1 MSKIAK
7 ERDLFSAGNGAEN
20 LSGQNP
26 QNAQNLGADLSAKD
40 EILARVRDATASNPH
55 IPHIPQGEPRF
66 SQPLHLSGSDKEALL
81 KDFKENHTNNKSLIV
96 ESSKAELP
104 ATIAKILAEND
115 AEISANAQSV
125 KEILCNCDLD
135 CSVEALQ
142 NALKQAKLESY
153 ALLPY
158 TQSVDCMR
166 DRLFGI
172 SASVVQARCGIAD
185 LGVIALSS
193 NESAPRLSSL
203 ITNIC
208 IYLLDKNNI
217 VPNMLSGID
226 FAKEYER
233 KRSAGSAGGVSDS
246 SASAK
251 SAGGILPSNIILVAG
266 PSRTADIELQT
277 VFGVHGPRKTYT
289 VLY

>member
-1 MSKIAK
+1 MSNA
-7 ERDLFSAGNGAEN
+7 
-20 LSGQNP
+20 
-26 QNAQNLGADLSAKD
+26 NAQGILSPKE
-40 EILARVRDATASNPH
+40 EILARVRESIACNSH
-55 IPHIPQGEPRF
+55 IPSIKEGEPHF
-66 SQPLHLSGSDKEALL
+66 SQPLHLSGEGKEALL
-81 KDFKENHTNNKSLIV
+81 QDFTLNHTNNKSLII
-96 ESSKAELP
+96 ESSKGDLP
-104 ATIAKILAEND
+104 STIAKILAQND
-115 AEISANAQSV
+115 SEISVSASNGGAGSSAGENL

-135 CSVEALQ
+135 CELEAVQ
-142 NALKQAKLESY
+142 NALKQANLQSY

-158 TQSVDCMR
+158 TQSVDSMR

-172 SASVVQARCGIAD
+172 SASIVQARCGIAD

-193 NESAPRLSSL
+193 NENAPRLSSL

-208 IYLLDKNNI
+208 IYLLDKNNV
-217 VPNMLSGID
+217 VPNMLEGIK

-233 KRSAGSAGGVSDS
+233 KRSGSE
-246 SASAK
+246 
-251 SAGGILPSNIILVAG
+251 ILPSNIILVAG

>member
-1 MSKIAK
+1 MSNA
-7 ERDLFSAGNGAEN
+7 
-20 LSGQNP
+20 
-26 QNAQNLGADLSAKD
+26 NAQGALSPKE
-40 EILARVRDATASNPH
+40 EILARVRESIACNSH
-55 IPHIPQGEPRF
+55 IPSIKEGEPRF
-66 SQPLHLSGSDKEALL
+66 SQPLHLSGEGKEALL
-81 KDFKENHTNNKSLIV
+81 QDFKENHTNNKSLII
-96 ESSKAELP
+96 ESSKGDLP
-104 ATIAKILAEND
+104 STIAKILAEND
-115 AEISANAQSV
+115 SEISAGASNGGAQNGAGGANGVVSSGASAGSAGKNL

-135 CSVEALQ
+135 CELEAVQ
-142 NALKQAKLESY
+142 NALKQANLQSY

-172 SASVVQARCGIAD
+172 SASIVQARCGIAD

-193 NESAPRLSSL
+193 NENAPRLSSL

-208 IYLLDKNNI
+208 IYLLDKNNV
-217 VPNMLSGID
+217 VPNMLEGIR

-233 KRSAGSAGGVSDS
+233 KRSGSE
-246 SASAK
+246 
-251 SAGGILPSNIILVAG
+251 ILPSNIILVAG

>member
-1 MSKIAK
+1 MSNA
-7 ERDLFSAGNGAEN
+7 
-20 LSGQNP
+20 
-26 QNAQNLGADLSAKD
+26 NAQGVLSPKD
-40 EILARVRDATASNPH
+40 EILARVRESIACNSH
-55 IPHIPQGEPRF
+55 IPSIKEGEPRF
-66 SQPLHLSGSDKEALL
+66 SQPLHLSGEGKEALL
-81 KDFKENHTNNKSLIV
+81 QDFTLNHTNNKSLII
-96 ESSKAELP
+96 ESSKGDLP
-104 ATIAKILAEND
+104 RTIAKILAEND
-115 AEISANAQSV
+115 SEISASASNGGASSGASAGKNL

-135 CSVEALQ
+135 CELEALQ
-142 NALKQAKLESY
+142 NALKQANLQSY

-158 TQSVDCMR
+158 TQSVDSMR

-172 SASVVQARCGIAD
+172 SASIVQARCGIAD

-193 NESAPRLSSL
+193 NENAPRLSSL

-208 IYLLDKNNI
+208 IYLLDKNHI
-217 VPNMLSGID
+217 VPNMLEGIK

-233 KRSAGSAGGVSDS
+233 KRSGSE
-246 SASAK
+246 
-251 SAGGILPSNIILVAG
+251 ILPSNIILVAG

>member
-1 MSKIAK
+1 MSNANTQGILSPK
-7 ERDLFSAGNGAEN
+7 E
-20 LSGQNP
+20 
-26 QNAQNLGADLSAKD
+26 
-40 EILARVRDATASNPH
+40 EILARVRESIACNSH
-55 IPHIPQGEPRF
+55 IPSIKEGEPRF
-66 SQPLHLSGSDKEALL
+66 SQPLHLSGEGKGALL
-81 KDFKENHTNNKSLIV
+81 QDFTLNHTNNKSLII
-96 ESSKAELP
+96 ESSKGDLP
-104 ATIAKILAEND
+104 SAIAKILAQND
-115 AEISANAQSV
+115 SEISASASNGNAGNGGAGSAGENL

-135 CSVEALQ
+135 CELEAVQ
-142 NALKQAKLESY
+142 NALKQANLHSY

-158 TQSVDCMR
+158 TQSVDSMR

-172 SASVVQARCGIAD
+172 SASIVQARCGIAD

-193 NESAPRLSSL
+193 NENAPRLSSL

-208 IYLLDKNNI
+208 IYLLDKNHI
-217 VPNMLSGID
+217 VPNMLEGIK

-233 KRSAGSAGGVSDS
+233 KRSGSE
-246 SASAK
+246 
-251 SAGGILPSNIILVAG
+251 ILPSNIILVAG

>member
-1 MSKIAK
+1 MSNANTQGILSPK
-7 ERDLFSAGNGAEN
+7 E
-20 LSGQNP
+20 
-26 QNAQNLGADLSAKD
+26 
-40 EILARVRDATASNPH
+40 EILARVRESIACNSH
-55 IPHIPQGEPRF
+55 IPSIKEGEPRF
-66 SQPLHLSGSDKEALL
+66 SQPLHLSGEGKEALL
-81 KDFKENHTNNKSLIV
+81 QDFTLNHTNNKSLII
-96 ESSKAELP
+96 ESSKGDLP
-104 ATIAKILAEND
+104 SAIAKILAEND
-115 AEISANAQSV
+115 SEISASASNGGAGNGGAGKNL

-135 CSVEALQ
+135 CELEAVQ
-142 NALKQAKLESY
+142 NALKQANLQSY

-158 TQSVDCMR
+158 TQSVDSMR

-172 SASVVQARCGIAD
+172 SASIVQARCGIAD

-193 NESAPRLSSL
+193 NENAPRLSSL

-208 IYLLDKNNI
+208 IYLLDKNHI
-217 VPNMLSGID
+217 VPNMLEGIK

-233 KRSAGSAGGVSDS
+233 KRSGSE
-246 SASAK
+246 
-251 SAGGILPSNIILVAG
+251 ILPSNIILVAG

>member
-1 MSKIAK
+1 MSNANTQGILSPK
-7 ERDLFSAGNGAEN
+7 E
-20 LSGQNP
+20 
-26 QNAQNLGADLSAKD
+26 
-40 EILARVRDATASNPH
+40 EILARVRESIACNSH
-55 IPHIPQGEPRF
+55 IPSIKEGEPRF
-66 SQPLHLSGSDKEALL
+66 SQPLHLSGEGKEALL
-81 KDFKENHTNNKSLIV
+81 QDFTLNHTNNKSLII
-96 ESSKAELP
+96 ETSKGDLP
-104 ATIAKILAEND
+104 SAIAKILAQND
-115 AEISANAQSV
+115 NEISASANAGSGASGASEGSGASENL

-135 CSVEALQ
+135 CELEAVQ
-142 NALKQAKLESY
+142 NALKQANLQSY

-158 TQSVDCMR
+158 TQSVDSMR

-172 SASVVQARCGIAD
+172 SASIVQARCGIAD

-193 NESAPRLSSL
+193 NENAPRLSSL

-208 IYLLDKNNI
+208 IYLLDKNHI
-217 VPNMLSGID
+217 VPNMLEGIK

-233 KRSAGSAGGVSDS
+233 KRSGSE
-246 SASAK
+246 
-251 SAGGILPSNIILVAG
+251 ILPSNIILVAG

>member
-1 MSKIAK
+1 MSNANTQGILSPK
-7 ERDLFSAGNGAEN
+7 E
-20 LSGQNP
+20 
-26 QNAQNLGADLSAKD
+26 
-40 EILARVRDATASNPH
+40 EILARVRESIACNSH
-55 IPHIPQGEPRF
+55 IPSIKEGEPRF
-66 SQPLHLSGSDKEALL
+66 SQPLHLSGEGKEALL
-81 KDFKENHTNNKSLIV
+81 QDFTLNHTNNKSLII
-96 ESSKAELP
+96 ESSKGDLP
-104 ATIAKILAEND
+104 STIAKILAQND
-115 AEISANAQSV
+115 SEISASASNGNAGNGGAGENL

-135 CSVEALQ
+135 CELEAVQ
-142 NALKQAKLESY
+142 NALKQANLQSY

-158 TQSVDCMR
+158 TQSVDSMR

-172 SASVVQARCGIAD
+172 SASIVQARCGIAD

-193 NESAPRLSSL
+193 NENAPRLSSL

-208 IYLLDKNNI
+208 IYLLDKNHI
-217 VPNMLSGID
+217 VPNMLEGIK

-233 KRSAGSAGGVSDS
+233 KRSGSE
-246 SASAK
+246 
-251 SAGGILPSNIILVAG
+251 ILPSNIILVAG

>member
-1 MSKIAK
+1 MSNANTQGVLSPK
-7 ERDLFSAGNGAEN
+7 E
-20 LSGQNP
+20 
-26 QNAQNLGADLSAKD
+26 
-40 EILARVRDATASNPH
+40 EILTRVRESIACNSH
-55 IPHIPQGEPRF
+55 IPSIKEGEPRF
-66 SQPLHLSGSDKEALL
+66 SQPLHLSGEGKEALL
-81 KDFKENHTNNKSLIV
+81 QDFILNHTNNKSLII
-96 ESSKAELP
+96 ESSKGDLP
-104 ATIAKILAEND
+104 RTIAKILAQND
-115 AEISANAQSV
+115 GEISASASNGGASSGASAGENL

-135 CSVEALQ
+135 CELEALQ
-142 NALKQAKLESY
+142 NALKQANLQSY

-166 DRLFGI
+166 DRLFDI
-172 SASVVQARCGIAD
+172 SASIVQARCGIAD

-193 NESAPRLSSL
+193 NENAPRLSSL

-208 IYLLDKNNI
+208 IYLLDKNHI
-217 VPNMLSGID
+217 VPNMLEGIK

-233 KRSAGSAGGVSDS
+233 KRSGSE
-246 SASAK
+246 
-251 SAGGILPSNIILVAG
+251 ILPSNIILVAG

>member
-1 MSKIAK
+1 MSNA
-7 ERDLFSAGNGAEN
+7 
-20 LSGQNP
+20 
-26 QNAQNLGADLSAKD
+26 NAQGALSPKE
-40 EILARVRDATASNPH
+40 EILARVRESIACNSH
-55 IPHIPQGEPRF
+55 IPSIKEGEPRF
-66 SQPLHLSGSDKEALL
+66 SQPLHLSGEGKEPLL
-81 KDFKENHTNNKSLIV
+81 QDFKENHTNNKSLII
-96 ESSKAELP
+96 ESSKADLP
-104 ATIAKILAEND
+104 SAIAKILAEND
-115 AEISANAQSV
+115 SEISASASNGGARNGAGGASSGASAGNGSAGGADENL

-135 CSVEALQ
+135 CELEAVQ
-142 NALKQAKLESY
+142 NALKQANLQSY

-172 SASVVQARCGIAD
+172 SASIVQARCGIAD

-193 NESAPRLSSL
+193 NENAPRLSSL

-208 IYLLDKNNI
+208 IYLLDKNNV
-217 VPNMLSGID
+217 VPNMLEGIR

-233 KRSAGSAGGVSDS
+233 KRSGSE
-246 SASAK
+246 
-251 SAGGILPSNIILVAG
+251 ILPSNIILVAG

>member
-1 MSKIAK
+1 MSNANTQGTLSPK
-7 ERDLFSAGNGAEN
+7 E
-20 LSGQNP
+20 
-26 QNAQNLGADLSAKD
+26 
-40 EILARVRDATASNPH
+40 EILARVRESIVCNSH
-55 IPHIPQGEPRF
+55 IPSIKEGEPRF
-66 SQPLHLSGSDKEALL
+66 SQPLHLSGEGKEALL
-81 KDFKENHTNNKSLIV
+81 QDFILNHTNNKSLII
-96 ESSKAELP
+96 ESSKGDLP
-104 ATIAKILAEND
+104 SAIAKILAEND
-115 AEISANAQSV
+115 SEISASAGNGNAGNGGAGSAGGASAGENL

-135 CSVEALQ
+135 CELEAVQ
-142 NALKQAKLESY
+142 NALKQANLQSY

-158 TQSVDCMR
+158 TQSVDSMR

-172 SASVVQARCGIAD
+172 SASIVQARCGIAD

-193 NESAPRLSSL
+193 NENAPRLSSL

-208 IYLLDKNNI
+208 IYLLDKNHI
-217 VPNMLSGID
+217 VPNMLEGIK

-233 KRSAGSAGGVSDS
+233 KRSGSE
-246 SASAK
+246 
-251 SAGGILPSNIILVAG
+251 ILPSNIILVAG

>member
-1 MSKIAK
+1 MSNA
-7 ERDLFSAGNGAEN
+7 
-20 LSGQNP
+20 
-26 QNAQNLGADLSAKD
+26 NAQGILSPKE
-40 EILARVRDATASNPH
+40 EILARVRESIACNSH
-55 IPHIPQGEPRF
+55 IPSIKEGEPRF
-66 SQPLHLSGSDKEALL
+66 SQPLHLSGEGKEALL
-81 KDFKENHTNNKSLIV
+81 QDFTLNHTNNKSLII
-96 ESSKAELP
+96 ESSKGDLP
-104 ATIAKILAEND
+104 STIAKILAEND
-115 AEISANAQSV
+115 SEISVSTNAGNGSASAGNGSASENL

-135 CSVEALQ
+135 CELEAVQ
-142 NALKQAKLESY
+142 NALKQANLQSY

-158 TQSVDCMR
+158 TQSVDSMR

-172 SASVVQARCGIAD
+172 SASIVQARCGIAD

-193 NESAPRLSSL
+193 NENAPRLSSL

-208 IYLLDKNNI
+208 IYLLDKNHI
-217 VPNMLSGID
+217 VPNMLEGIK

-233 KRSAGSAGGVSDS
+233 KRSGSEV
-246 SASAK
+246 
-251 SAGGILPSNIILVAG
+251 LPSNIILVAG

>member
-1 MSKIAK
+1 MSNA
-7 ERDLFSAGNGAEN
+7 
-20 LSGQNP
+20 
-26 QNAQNLGADLSAKD
+26 NAQGILSPKE
-40 EILARVRDATASNPH
+40 EILARVRESIACNSH
-55 IPHIPQGEPRF
+55 IPSIKEGEPRF
-66 SQPLHLSGSDKEALL
+66 SQPLHLSGEGKEALL
-81 KDFKENHTNNKSLIV
+81 QDFTLNHTNNKSLII
-96 ESSKAELP
+96 ESSKGDLP
-104 ATIAKILAEND
+104 SAIAKILAEND
-115 AEISANAQSV
+115 GEISASASNGGAGGASSGASTGNSSAGENL

-135 CSVEALQ
+135 CELEAVQ
-142 NALKQAKLESY
+142 NALKQANLQSY

-158 TQSVDCMR
+158 TQSVDSMR

-172 SASVVQARCGIAD
+172 SASIVQARCGIAD

-193 NESAPRLSSL
+193 NENAPRLSSL

-208 IYLLDKNNI
+208 IYLLDKNHI
-217 VPNMLSGID
+217 VPNMLEGIK

-233 KRSAGSAGGVSDS
+233 KRSGSE
-246 SASAK
+246 
-251 SAGGILPSNIILVAG
+251 ILPSNIILVAG

>member
-1 MSKIAK
+1 MSNANTQGVLSPK
-7 ERDLFSAGNGAEN
+7 E
-20 LSGQNP
+20 
-26 QNAQNLGADLSAKD
+26 
-40 EILARVRDATASNPH
+40 EILARVRESIACNSH
-55 IPHIPQGEPRF
+55 IPSIKEGEPRF
-66 SQPLHLSGSDKEALL
+66 SQPLHLSGEGKEALL
-81 KDFKENHTNNKSLIV
+81 QDFTLNHTNNKSLII
-96 ESSKAELP
+96 ESSKGDLP
-104 ATIAKILAEND
+104 SAIAKILAEND
-115 AEISANAQSV
+115 SEISASASNGGASSGASAGKNL

-135 CSVEALQ
+135 CELEAVQ
-142 NALKQAKLESY
+142 NALKQANLQSY

-158 TQSVDCMR
+158 TQSVDSMR

-172 SASVVQARCGIAD
+172 SASIVQARCGIAD

-193 NESAPRLSSL
+193 NENAPRLSSL

-208 IYLLDKNNI
+208 IYLLDKNHI
-217 VPNMLSGID
+217 VPNMLEGIK

-233 KRSAGSAGGVSDS
+233 KRSGSE
-246 SASAK
+246 
-251 SAGGILPSNIILVAG
+251 ILPSNIILVAG

>member
-1 MSKIAK
+1 MSNANTQGILSPK
-7 ERDLFSAGNGAEN
+7 E
-20 LSGQNP
+20 
-26 QNAQNLGADLSAKD
+26 
-40 EILARVRDATASNPH
+40 EILARVRESIACNSH
-55 IPHIPQGEPRF
+55 IPSIKEGEPRF
-66 SQPLHLSGSDKEALL
+66 SQPLHLSGEGKEALL
-81 KDFKENHTNNKSLIV
+81 QDFTLNHTNNKSLII
-96 ESSKAELP
+96 ESSKGDLP
-104 ATIAKILAEND
+104 STIAKILAQND
-115 AEISANAQSV
+115 SEISASANGGNGAGGANAGSGNAGNGSAGENL

-135 CSVEALQ
+135 CELEAVQ
-142 NALKQAKLESY
+142 NALKQANLQSY

-158 TQSVDCMR
+158 TQSVDSMR

-172 SASVVQARCGIAD
+172 SASIVQARCGIAD

-193 NESAPRLSSL
+193 NENAPRLSSL

-208 IYLLDKNNI
+208 IYLLDKNHI
-217 VPNMLSGID
+217 VPNMLEGIK

-233 KRSAGSAGGVSDS
+233 KRSGSE
-246 SASAK
+246 
-251 SAGGILPSNIILVAG
+251 ILPSNIILVAG

>member
-1 MSKIAK
+1 MSNANTQGILSPK
-7 ERDLFSAGNGAEN
+7 E
-20 LSGQNP
+20 
-26 QNAQNLGADLSAKD
+26 
-40 EILARVRDATASNPH
+40 EILARVRESIACNSH
-55 IPHIPQGEPRF
+55 IPSIKEGEPRF
-66 SQPLHLSGSDKEALL
+66 SQPLHLSGEGKEALL
-81 KDFKENHTNNKSLIV
+81 QDFTLNHTNNKSLII
-96 ESSKAELP
+96 ESSKGDLP
-104 ATIAKILAEND
+104 SAIAKILAEND
-115 AEISANAQSV
+115 SEISASANAGNGSAGENL

-135 CSVEALQ
+135 CELEAVQ
-142 NALKQAKLESY
+142 NALKQANLQSY

-158 TQSVDCMR
+158 TQSVDSMR

-172 SASVVQARCGIAD
+172 SASIVQARCGIAD

-193 NESAPRLSSL
+193 NENAPRLSSL

-208 IYLLDKNNI
+208 IYLLDKNHI
-217 VPNMLSGID
+217 VPNMLEGIK

-233 KRSAGSAGGVSDS
+233 KRSGSE
-246 SASAK
+246 
-251 SAGGILPSNIILVAG
+251 ILPSNIILVAG

>member
-26 QNAQNLGADLSAKD
+26 QNAQNLVAGLSAKD
-40 EILARVRDATASNPH
+40 EILARIRDATASNPH

-115 AEISANAQSV
+115 AEISASASNGTNTQ

-135 CSVEALQ
+135 CSVEELQ

-158 TQSVDCMR
+158 TQSVDSMR

-172 SASVVQARCGIAD
+172 SASIVQARCGVAD

-233 KRSAGSAGGVSDS
+233 KRS
-246 SASAK
+246 K
-251 SAGGILPSNIILVAG
+251 TEILPSNIILVAG

>member
-1 MSKIAK
+1 MSNVAK
-7 ERDLFSAGNGAEN
+7 ESNLFDNAQQN
-20 LSGQNP
+20 LSGQN
-26 QNAQNLGADLSAKD
+26 GAKE
-40 EILARVRDATASNPH
+40 EILSRLRESIAKNTH

-66 SQPLHLSGSDKEALL
+66 SQPLHLSGSDEEALL
-81 KDFKENHTNNKSLIV
+81 KDFKENHTNNKSLII
-96 ESSKAELP
+96 ESSKGELP
-104 ATIAKILAEND
+104 DTIAKILAEND
-115 AEISANAQSV
+115 AEISQSASTNNANGI

-135 CSVEALQ
+135 CDLSALQ
-142 NALKQAKLESY
+142 NALKTSKLESY

-158 TQSVDCMR
+158 AQTVDSMR

-172 SASVVQARCGIAD
+172 SASVVQARCGVAD

-193 NESAPRLSSL
+193 NEFAPRLSSL

-208 IYLLDKNNI
+208 IYLLPKNNI
-217 VPNMLSGID
+217 VPNMLEGVK

-233 KRSAGSAGGVSDS
+233 KRSNSEVS
-246 SASAK
+246 
-251 SAGGILPSNIILVAG
+251 PSNIILVAG

>member
-1 MSKIAK
+1 MSNA
-7 ERDLFSAGNGAEN
+7 
-20 LSGQNP
+20 
-26 QNAQNLGADLSAKD
+26 NAQGALSPKE
-40 EILARVRDATASNPH
+40 EILARVRESIACNSH
-55 IPHIPQGEPRF
+55 IPSIKEGEPRF
-66 SQPLHLSGSDKEALL
+66 SQPLHLSGEGKEALL
-81 KDFKENHTNNKSLIV
+81 QDFKENHTNNKSLII
-96 ESSKAELP
+96 ESSKADLP
-104 ATIAKILAEND
+104 SAIAKILAEND
-115 AEISANAQSV
+115 SEISASASNGGARNGAGGASSGASAGNGSAGSAGENL

-135 CSVEALQ
+135 CELEAVQ
-142 NALKQAKLESY
+142 NALKQANLKSY

-158 TQSVDCMR
+158 TQSVDSMR

-172 SASVVQARCGIAD
+172 SASIVQARCGIAD

-193 NESAPRLSSL
+193 NENAPRLSSL

-208 IYLLDKNNI
+208 IYLLDKNNV
-217 VPNMLSGID
+217 VPNMLEGIR

-233 KRSAGSAGGVSDS
+233 KRSGSE
-246 SASAK
+246 
-251 SAGGILPSNIILVAG
+251 ILPSNIILVAG

>member
-1 MSKIAK
+1 MSNANTQGILSPK
-7 ERDLFSAGNGAEN
+7 E
-20 LSGQNP
+20 
-26 QNAQNLGADLSAKD
+26 
-40 EILARVRDATASNPH
+40 EILARVRESIACNSH
-55 IPHIPQGEPRF
+55 IPSIKEGEPRF
-66 SQPLHLSGSDKEALL
+66 SQPLHLSGEGKEALL
-81 KDFKENHTNNKSLIV
+81 QDFTLNHTNNKSLII
-96 ESSKAELP
+96 ETSKGDLP
-104 ATIAKILAEND
+104 STIAKILAQND
-115 AEISANAQSV
+115 SEISASASNGGAGNGASGAGENL

-135 CSVEALQ
+135 CELEAVQ
-142 NALKQAKLESY
+142 NALKQANLQSY

-158 TQSVDCMR
+158 TQSVDSMR

-172 SASVVQARCGIAD
+172 SASIVQARCGIAD

-193 NESAPRLSSL
+193 NENAPRLSSL

-208 IYLLDKNNI
+208 IYLLDKNHI
-217 VPNMLSGID
+217 VPNMLEGIK

-233 KRSAGSAGGVSDS
+233 KRSGSE
-246 SASAK
+246 
-251 SAGGILPSNIILVAG
+251 ILPSNIILVAG

>member
-1 MSKIAK
+1 MS
-7 ERDLFSAGNGAEN
+7 NT
-20 LSGQNP
+20 
-26 QNAQNLGADLSAKD
+26 NAQGILSPKE
-40 EILARVRDATASNPH
+40 EILARVRESIACNSH
-55 IPHIPQGEPRF
+55 IPSIKEGEPRF
-66 SQPLHLSGSDKEALL
+66 SQPLHLSGEGKEALL
-81 KDFKENHTNNKSLIV
+81 QDFTLNHTNNKSLII
-96 ESSKAELP
+96 ESSKGDLP
-104 ATIAKILAEND
+104 STIAKILAQND
-115 AEISANAQSV
+115 SEISASASNGGAGSGAGGASAGENL

-135 CSVEALQ
+135 CELEAVQ
-142 NALKQAKLESY
+142 NALKQANLQSY

-158 TQSVDCMR
+158 TQSVDSIR

-172 SASVVQARCGIAD
+172 SASIVQARCGIAD

-193 NESAPRLSSL
+193 NENAPRLSSL

-208 IYLLDKNNI
+208 IYLLDKNHI
-217 VPNMLSGID
+217 VPNMLEGIK

-233 KRSAGSAGGVSDS
+233 KRSGSE
-246 SASAK
+246 
-251 SAGGILPSNIILVAG
+251 ILPSNIILVAG

>member
-1 MSKIAK
+1 MSNA
-7 ERDLFSAGNGAEN
+7 
-20 LSGQNP
+20 
-26 QNAQNLGADLSAKD
+26 NAQGILSPKE
-40 EILARVRDATASNPH
+40 EILARVRESIACNSY
-55 IPHIPQGEPRF
+55 IPSIKEGEPRF
-66 SQPLHLSGSDKEALL
+66 SQPLHLSGEGKEALL
-81 KDFKENHTNNKSLIV
+81 QDFTLNHTNNKSLII
-96 ESSKAELP
+96 ESSKGDLP
-104 ATIAKILAEND
+104 SAIAKILAEND
-115 AEISANAQSV
+115 SEISASANAGSGASGASASENL

-135 CSVEALQ
+135 CELEAVQ
-142 NALKQAKLESY
+142 NALKQANLQSY

-158 TQSVDCMR
+158 TQSVDSMR

-172 SASVVQARCGIAD
+172 SASIVQARCGIAD

-193 NESAPRLSSL
+193 NENAPRLSSL

-208 IYLLDKNNI
+208 IYLLDKNHI
-217 VPNMLSGID
+217 VPNMLEGIK

-233 KRSAGSAGGVSDS
+233 KRSGSE
-246 SASAK
+246 
-251 SAGGILPSNIILVAG
+251 ILPSNIILVAG

>member
-1 MSKIAK
+1 MSNA
-7 ERDLFSAGNGAEN
+7 
-20 LSGQNP
+20 
-26 QNAQNLGADLSAKD
+26 NAQGILSPKE
-40 EILARVRDATASNPH
+40 EILARVRESIACNSH
-55 IPHIPQGEPRF
+55 IPSIKEGEPRF
-66 SQPLHLSGSDKEALL
+66 SQPLHLSGEGKEALL
-81 KDFKENHTNNKSLIV
+81 QDFILNHTNNKSLII
-96 ESSKAELP
+96 ESSKSDLP
-104 ATIAKILAEND
+104 STIAKILAEND
-115 AEISANAQSV
+115 SEISASANNGGAGSAGENL

-135 CSVEALQ
+135 CELEAVQ
-142 NALKQAKLESY
+142 NALKQANLQSY

-158 TQSVDCMR
+158 TQSVDSMR

-172 SASVVQARCGIAD
+172 SASIVQARCGIAD

-193 NESAPRLSSL
+193 NENAPRLSSL

-208 IYLLDKNNI
+208 IYLLDKNHI
-217 VPNMLSGID
+217 VPNMLEGIK

-233 KRSAGSAGGVSDS
+233 KRSGSE
-246 SASAK
+246 
-251 SAGGILPSNIILVAG
+251 ILPSNIILVAG

>member
-1 MSKIAK
+1 MSNANTQGILSPK
-7 ERDLFSAGNGAEN
+7 E
-20 LSGQNP
+20 
-26 QNAQNLGADLSAKD
+26 
-40 EILARVRDATASNPH
+40 EILARVRESIACNSH
-55 IPHIPQGEPRF
+55 IPSIKEGEPRF
-66 SQPLHLSGSDKEALL
+66 SQPLHLSGEGKEALL
-81 KDFKENHTNNKSLIV
+81 QDFTLNHTNNKSLII
-96 ESSKAELP
+96 ESSKGDLP
-104 ATIAKILAEND
+104 STIAKILAEND
-115 AEISANAQSV
+115 SEISASASNSGAGNGGAGGASSGASAGNGAGENL

-135 CSVEALQ
+135 CELEAVQ
-142 NALKQAKLESY
+142 NALKQENLQSY

-158 TQSVDCMR
+158 TQGVDSMR

-172 SASVVQARCGIAD
+172 SASIVQARCGIAD

-193 NESAPRLSSL
+193 NENAPRLSSL

-208 IYLLDKNNI
+208 IYLLDKNHI
-217 VPNMLSGID
+217 APNMLEGIK

-233 KRSAGSAGGVSDS
+233 KRSGSE
-246 SASAK
+246 
-251 SAGGILPSNIILVAG
+251 ILPSNIILVAG